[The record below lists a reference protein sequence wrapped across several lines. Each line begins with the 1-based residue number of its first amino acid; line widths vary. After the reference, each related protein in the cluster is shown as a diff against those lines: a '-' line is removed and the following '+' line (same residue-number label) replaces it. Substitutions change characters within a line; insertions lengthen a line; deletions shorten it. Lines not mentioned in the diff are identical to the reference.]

1 MKLAA
6 LYSGGKDS
14 TFAVYKAKT
23 EGHTISC
30 LVTIFPKSEESHL
43 LHHTN
48 IAMTKHQAKLL
59 NVPQISVSV
68 DSDKTETELDEL
80 KKALATAK
88 EKFGIGGVVHGG
100 ISSVFQ
106 KKHFEAAC
114 SSLGLEIVAPIWNVD
129 EKNYLRELVK
139 TGFRFIV
146 TSVTSQ
152 GLDDSWLGKEIT
164 ADDVEKLIAISSKFG
179 SNASFE
185 GGEAE
190 TFVVGCPLFSG
201 RVKIVK
207 SRKTWDGYRGR
218 FEITEAVLEEQ
229 C

>member
-14 TFAVYKAKT
+14 TFAIYKAKT

-43 LHHTN
+43 LHHPN
-48 IAMTKHQAKLL
+48 IAMTRLQAKSLDI
-59 NVPQISVSV
+59 PQISVSV

>member
-1 MKLAA
+1 LKLAA

-43 LHHTN
+43 LHHPN

-68 DSDKTETELDEL
+68 DSDKTEAELDEL
-80 KKALATAK
+80 KKALANAK

-139 TGFRFIV
+139 AGFRFIV

>member
-14 TFAVYKAKT
+14 TFAVYKAKS
-23 EGHTISC
+23 EGHTIAC

-43 LHHTN
+43 LHHPN
-48 IAMTKHQAKLL
+48 IAMTRLQAKSLDI
-59 NVPQISVSV
+59 PQISVSV
-68 DSDKTETELDEL
+68 DSDKTEIELDEL
-80 KKALATAK
+80 KKALETAK
-88 EKFGIGGVVHGG
+88 EKFGIEGVVHGG
-100 ISSVFQ
+100 IRSVFQ

-114 SSLGLEIVAPIWNVD
+114 SSLGLGIVAPIWNVD

-139 TGFRFIV
+139 SGFCFIV

-152 GLDDSWLGKEIT
+152 GLDDSWLGKEIS

-190 TFVVGCPLFSG
+190 TFVIGCPLFSG
-201 RVKIVK
+201 HIKIIK

-218 FEITEAVLEEQ
+218 FEITEAVLED
-229 C
+229 